1 LDCLQRCK
9 MHEKMECFFRI
20 SWGCVRIIVL
30 CLDVAKLFW
39 QLGNKN
45 KSFVVYIY
53 NKYKDTREN
62 LEPIKNKFSNY
73 YSIF

>member
-1 LDCLQRCK
+1 LR
-9 MHEKMECFFRI
+9 
-20 SWGCVRIIVL
+20 
-30 CLDVAKLFW
+30 
-39 QLGNKN
+39 NKN

-73 YSIF
+73 YSFF

>member
-1 LDCLQRCK
+1 
-9 MHEKMECFFRI
+9 MEYFFRI

-39 QLGNKN
+39 QLRNKN

-53 NKYKDTREN
+53 KKYKDTREN
-62 LEPIKNKFSNY
+62 L
-73 YSIF
+73 